1 MTAIRL
7 LIVDDHPI
15 MRDGLRGVFSGD
27 PGFEVVGEAGD
38 GAEAVRLAQR
48 VEADVI
54 LMDLRMPT
62 MGGVEATAR
71 LRELGH
77 PARVLIL
84 TTYDTDRDVLPAI
97 KAGATGYL
105 LKDAPRDELI
115 RAVRAAHAGQSV
127 LAPSVAGALIDL
139 AGDRGPDAL
148 SPREAEVLRL
158 VADGATNQAAARQLL
173 VSETT
178 IKTHL
183 LHIYTKLGVRDRA
196 SAVAAGRS
204 GRTPCSSGRRRR
216 HHRRIRRAC
225 GPVPLSPSST
235 RRQPGQAC
243 RSRAA
248 GLPGAR

>member
-15 MRDGLRGVFSGD
+15 MRDGLRGVFADD
-27 PGFEVVGEAGD
+27 PAFEVVGEAGD
-38 GAEAVRLAQR
+38 GGEAVRLAQR

-62 MGGVEATAR
+62 MGGVEAITR

-77 PARVLIL
+77 PARVLVL
-84 TTYDTDRDVLPAI
+84 TTYDSDRDVLPAI

-127 LAPSVAGALIDL
+127 LSPSVAGALIDL
-139 AGDRGPDAL
+139 TANRGPDAL
-148 SPREAEVLRL
+148 SPREVEVLRL
-158 VADGATNQAAARQLL
+158 VADGATNQTAARQLL

-196 SAVAAGRS
+196 SAVATAYKRGL
-204 GRTPCSSGRRRR
+204 
-216 HHRRIRRAC
+216 
-225 GPVPLSPSST
+225 LS
-235 RRQPGQAC
+235 
-243 RSRAA
+243 
-248 GLPGAR
+248 

>member
-1 MTAIRL
+1 MSAIRL

-15 MRDGLRGVFSGD
+15 MRDGLRGVFSDD

-54 LMDLRMPT
+54 LMDLRMPA
-62 MGGVEATAR
+62 MGGVEAITR

-148 SPREAEVLRL
+148 SPREFEVLRL
-158 VADGATNQAAARQLL
+158 VADGATNHMAARQLL

-196 SAVAAGRS
+196 SAVATAYKR
-204 GRTPCSSGRRRR
+204 
-216 HHRRIRRAC
+216 
-225 GPVPLSPSST
+225 
-235 RRQPGQAC
+235 
-243 RSRAA
+243 
-248 GLPGAR
+248 GLLG